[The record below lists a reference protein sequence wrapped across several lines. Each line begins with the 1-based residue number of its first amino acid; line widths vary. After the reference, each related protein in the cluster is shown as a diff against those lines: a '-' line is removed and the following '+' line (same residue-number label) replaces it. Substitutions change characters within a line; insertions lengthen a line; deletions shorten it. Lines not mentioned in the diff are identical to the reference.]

1 MVGKTERLR
10 VEKAPKKNGS
20 APAKELPA
28 VSALPQI
35 TNSAFLIANCA
46 LSFLFREGVIIN
58 MENKKFYITT
68 PIYYPSDKL
77 HIGHSYTT
85 VACDALA
92 RYKRMQGYDV
102 MFLTGTDEHGQKIQD
117 KAAAKGVTPKEY
129 VDAIVATVKDLW
141 KTMDVS
147 YDRFI
152 RTTDDYH
159 VKSVQ
164 KIFTKLHDQGD
175 IYKSTYKGMY
185 CKPCESFWTEA
196 QLKDGKCPDC
206 GGPVYEAEEE
216 AYFFKTSKYA
226 DRLLKYYDEHPDFI
240 QPATRKNEMIA
251 FIKQGLQDTCVS
263 RTSVSWGIQVPFDPK
278 HTIYVWIDA
287 LSNYITALG
296 YDNDTYHDFDKYWPA
311 DIHMVG
317 KEILRFHTIIWP
329 AMLMAL
335 DLPLPT
341 KVFGHGWLLLNGGK
355 MSKSKGNVVDPVK
368 LCDRYGVDAVRYFL
382 LREVPF
388 GNDGAFTNEALIN
401 RINTDLAN
409 DLGNLLSRSVAMCEK
424 YFGGAVSANGQA
436 DALDDELKSLTAALP
451 GKVDAAMDAL
461 DVPTALIAIF
471 EVVQRANKYIDETAP
486 WVLAKSEE
494 TKPRLEAV
502 LYNLCDALRTVTVLM
517 QAYLPNTAP
526 KMAEQLGLCDL
537 SYADLANH
545 PAEYHVHKGE
555 ALFPRIDVKK
565 EIEYLEAEDAK
576 QKAAAE
582 AAAAPKVE
590 EKKEEAVAEIT
601 DHEPEISFD
610 DFCKVELRVAEV
622 RACENMKESKKLL
635 HLTVFDGERERC
647 ILSGI
652 AKWYKPEDLIG
663 KKIAIVANLAPRP
676 MMKGKYTSEGMIV
689 AADTADGGCEIAF
702 YSDNVPTGT
711 RVH

>member
-1 MVGKTERLR
+1 
-10 VEKAPKKNGS
+10 
-20 APAKELPA
+20 
-28 VSALPQI
+28 
-35 TNSAFLIANCA
+35 
-46 LSFLFREGVIIN
+46 

-92 RYKRMQGYDV
+92 RYKRKQGYDV

-117 KAAAKGVTPKEY
+117 KAAAKGVTPKQY
-129 VDAIVATVKDLW
+129 VDEIVATVKDLW

-152 RTTDDYH
+152 RTTDEYH

-164 KIFTKLHDQGD
+164 KIFTDLYNKGD
-175 IYKSTYKGMY
+175 IYKSVYKGMY

-206 GGPVYEAEEE
+206 GGEVYEAEEE
-216 AYFFKTSKYA
+216 AYFFRTSRYA
-226 DRLLKYYDEHPDFI
+226 DRLLQYYEDHPDFI
-240 QPATRKNEMIA
+240 QPATRKNEMIS

-263 RTSVSWGIQVPFDPK
+263 RTSVSWGIPVPFDPK

-296 YDNDTYHDFDKYWPA
+296 YGNDTYHDYDKYWPA
-311 DIHMVG
+311 DVHMVG

-335 DLPLPT
+335 DLPLPK
-341 KVFGHGWLLLNGGK
+341 KVFGHGWLLLGGGK

-409 DLGNLLSRSVAMCEK
+409 DLGNLLSRTVAMCEK
-424 YFGGAVSANGQA
+424 YFGGTVTNAPVAEPVDG
-436 DALDDELKSLTAALP
+436 ELLGLISELP
-451 GKVDAAMDAL
+451 AKVDAAMEAL

-486 WVLAKSEE
+486 WVLAKSAE
-494 TKPRLEAV
+494 TMPRLNTV
-502 LYNLCDALRTVTVLM
+502 LFNLCSALHVVAAFL
-517 QAYLPNTAP
+517 QPYLPNTAP
-526 KMAEQLGLCDL
+526 KMADQLGLSAGELDAL
-537 SYADLANH
+537 LRGDTV
-545 PAEYHVHKGE
+545 AEVRGAYTVHKGE

-565 EIEYLEAEDAK
+565 ELEYLEAEDAR

-582 AAAAPKVE
+582 AANAAKAAAGQ
-590 EKKEEAVAEIT
+590 KKEEPAAEIT
-601 DHEPEISFD
+601 DHEAEISYD
-610 DFCKVELRVAEV
+610 DFCKVELRVAEI
-622 RACENMKESKKLL
+622 RACETLKESKKLL

-652 AKWYKPEDLIG
+652 AKWYKPEDLVG
-663 KKIAIVANLAPRP
+663 KRIAIVANLAPRP
-676 MMKGKYTSEGMIV
+676 MMKGKYLSEGMIV
-689 AADTADGGCEIAF
+689 APDTADGGCEVVF
-702 YSDNVPTGT
+702 YSDNVPVGT
-711 RVH
+711 RIH